1 MVYGVCGWDT
11 RSKPLFFYS
20 HNSFIFEFDELR
32 VLLRNTTKSSTTP
45 PPPPWWPLHRL
56 PKTRPNTALV
66 RPYWWRWRY
75 ALPMLPNVVAQ
86 SSVRQGQTIL
96 NSLLHPQPAP
106 PPRDLPARGGWV
118 AKKAN
123 NQTKKTKQSPHL
135 FIVLAFL
142 DNMYFWVTILTLTS
156 KKKHANPSHFPT
168 ILAIYF
174 QCFEPTRPNPYPG
187 LLRRSGPLQGL

>member
-106 PPRDLPARGGWV
+106 PPATSQREGDGSQKRQTIKQ
-118 AKKAN
+118 KKPNKAPIF
-123 NQTKKTKQSPHL
+123 SSFWL
-135 FIVLAFL
+135 FL
-142 DNMYFWVTILTLTS
+142 TICIFGSL
-156 KKKHANPSHFPT
+156 
-168 ILAIYF
+168 Y
-174 QCFEPTRPNPYPG
+174 
-187 LLRRSGPLQGL
+187 